1 MRKPI
6 IAGNWKMNK
15 TVQEAKDF
23 VNNLPTLPDE
33 KEVESVICAPTI
45 QLDALISLVNGG
57 KAKGLKIGAQNT
69 YFEDNG
75 AFTGETSPVA
85 LADLGVKYVVIGH
98 SERRELFHETDEDV
112 NKKAHAVFNHGM
124 TPIICVGETD
134 EERENGKAN
143 EVVSNQVK
151 KALEGL
157 SEEQLKEV
165 VIAYEPIWAIGTG
178 KSATSEDANEMCAQV
193 RKTVAEFSS
202 QEVADATRIQYGG
215 SVKPNNV
222 KEYMAQSDIDGALV
236 GGASLKVDDFVQL
249 LEGAK

>member
-1 MRKPI
+1 
-6 IAGNWKMNK
+6 
-15 TVQEAKDF
+15 
-23 VNNLPTLPDE
+23 
-33 KEVESVICAPTI
+33 
-45 QLDALISLVNGG
+45 
-57 KAKGLKIGAQNT
+57 
-69 YFEDNG
+69 
-75 AFTGETSPVA
+75 
-85 LADLGVKYVVIGH
+85 
-98 SERRELFHETDEDV
+98 
-112 NKKAHAVFNHGM
+112 M

-143 EVVSNQVK
+143 EIVSNQVE

-178 KSATSEDANEMCAQV
+178 KSATSDDVNEMCAHV
-193 RKTVAEFSS
+193 RKTVAKVVS
-202 QEVADATRIQYGG
+202 QDVADATRIQYGG

-236 GGASLKVDDFVQL
+236 GGASLKVEDFVQL